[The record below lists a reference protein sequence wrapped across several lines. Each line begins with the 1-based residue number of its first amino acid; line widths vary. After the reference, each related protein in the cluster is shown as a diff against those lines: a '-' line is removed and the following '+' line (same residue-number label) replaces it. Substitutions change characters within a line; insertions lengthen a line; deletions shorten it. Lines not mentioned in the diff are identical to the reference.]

1 MIPGIRQHKS
11 ASLRIAMPTG
21 LPEGMREGISEIIAV
36 HSGNQRK
43 GHATALLSRVCK
55 EADRLHQ
62 VLMLRVEAY
71 DDGIGNEQ
79 LLKWYGTH
87 GFRVVQNEP
96 VVLMAREPK

>member
-11 ASLRIAMPTG
+11 ASLRIALPAG
-21 LPEGMREGISEIIAV
+21 LPEDMREGISEIISV

-43 GHATALLSRVCK
+43 GHASALLSNVCK
-55 EADRLHQ
+55 EADKLHQ
-62 VLMLRVEAY
+62 VLFLRVEAY

-87 GFRVVQNEP
+87 GFKIVQNYP
-96 VVLMAREPK
+96 VVLMARDPK